1 MSMGCVGRVSDE
13 VSSTFQGVPGLDGM
27 KGAQGEPGTKGER
40 GDPGLPGTDGIPG
53 AEVQLA
59 FDYRSSSGATATQS
73 DTV

>member
-1 MSMGCVGRVSDE
+1 MSEEQRQVNPLTRLHLTVVTERHANESICVCP
-13 VSSTFQGVPGLDGM
+13 Q
-27 KGAQGEPGTKGER
+27 
-40 GDPGLPGTDGIPG
+40 GTDGIPG